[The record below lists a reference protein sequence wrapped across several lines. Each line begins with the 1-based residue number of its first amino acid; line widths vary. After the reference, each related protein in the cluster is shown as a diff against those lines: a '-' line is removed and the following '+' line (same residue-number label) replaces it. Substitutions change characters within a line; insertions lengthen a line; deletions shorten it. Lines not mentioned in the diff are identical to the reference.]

1 MAFDGWLTEH
11 KEILPAIADDARLP
25 PPSAVERRLLAV
37 AGSRDRQ
44 AYLKELAAQP
54 LYHPLEIGAAAADP
68 AARPPVTVSLD
79 DGTTLCPVYTA
90 GVLPRPHP
98 RFVYEAIT
106 LGALADV
113 LPSPDVQRIDALVV
127 NPDTPWSTTLAADT
141 EDRAIWRRFTENPH
155 FPWPPDGL
163 VTHATRA
170 ARPGPLLHGL
180 ACGAQLCMLN
190 GVPWNT
196 LDFHGAGFSNER
208 YRLREWWGVTGR
220 RSWKDTRNRLLGN
233 GVPPAPW
240 DLVLDARVRLA
251 RQYGLPVPPGVWRDH
266 VESML
271 RTMWHD
277 GAPSPP
283 GADPDLDE
291 TVAELRGLVGS
302 ILWYEARFR
311 ADGLLPPDTVISSTA
326 AWDLG
331 RAAMMARW
339 GVACRYGTESE
350 ACRTLEE
357 VSAHARRAYGS
368 WREYGAGFI
377 LGRCLQFDAEEFGPW
392 YTDARWCFRTLAT
405 EPDSPWET
413 VPFQG

>member
-1 MAFDGWLTEH
+1 MTVDGRLTEH
-11 KEILPAIADDARLP
+11 NEILPAIAEDADP
-25 PPSAVERRLLAV
+25 HPPSAVEGRLLAI
-37 AGSRDRQ
+37 AKTRDRH
-44 AYLKELAAQP
+44 AYLTQLATQP
-54 LYHPLEIGAAAADP
+54 LYHPVGIDDAAADP
-68 AARPPVTVSLD
+68 ADRPPVTVSLR

-98 RFVYEAIT
+98 RIVYEAIT

-113 LPSPDVQRIDALVV
+113 LPATATQRVDALVV
-127 NPDTPWSTTLAADT
+127 NPDTPWSTTLAAGPA
-141 EDRAIWRRFTENPH
+141 DRAVWRKITKDPYSA
-155 FPWPPDGL
+155 WPPDGL

-208 YRLREWWGVTGR
+208 YRLSAWWDVTSRET
-220 RSWKDTRNRLLGN
+220 WKDTRNRLLGT
-233 GVPPAPW
+233 GTPPAPW

-251 RQYGLPVPPGVWRDH
+251 RQYGLPVPPGAWRDH
-266 VESML
+266 VETTL
-271 RTMWHD
+271 RAMWHD

-311 ADGLLPPDTVISSTA
+311 ADGLLPPDTVIPSTM

-331 RAAMMARW
+331 RASMMARW
-339 GVACRYGTESE
+339 GVACRYGTEPE
-350 ACRTLEE
+350 VRRTLEQ
-357 VSAHARRAYGS
+357 VSAQARRAYGS
-368 WREYGAGFI
+368 WQEYGAGFI
-377 LGRCLQFDAEEFGPW
+377 LGRCLRFDAEEFGPW
-392 YTDARWCFRTLAT
+392 YTDARWCFRTLAA
-405 EPDSPWET
+405 EADSPWHT
-413 VPFQG
+413 VPFRA